1 MPQRLPCRPQHRS
14 QEQASKGN
22 NTAACTGRP
31 AVTSLS
37 GGTSARLKCSS
48 IYLGGSKDG
57 TGCCRPMQPAPC
69 CCDRLKCLSCD
80 FQVLWH
86 ADARWAADVD
96 YMFFRNSYGVAAQTS
111 LKLQPCRGSAAMCC
125 QCSWASCSRPTK
137 LADAAEQAGHQLRK
151 QQQGAGEVQLVPS
164 GSQALCRTSGLGSF
178 RQQVWLQSLP
188 SEGGLVNL
196 CSTQEEQQLKSEQ
209 AKQEDV
215 GAAEAAA
222 AAAAAAEKGLT
233 VSQPGTAAAAAAA
246 AGGDVSSRAAEL
258 KLLPNLGYACLCMT
272 MRQYDVFNSRDC
284 VKKTRDGPGGLA
296 KVSELALAN
305 ARDLLPLI
313 RWNEAHG
320 IRLFRLSSCILPWMT
335 SYKPE
340 ELPDWLEIQAA
351 LRAAGDLAK
360 QLGHRLTFHP
370 SEFCKIAG
378 ERPAWVTQS
387 VAELEVHSR
396 IFDEMGFLPASPY
409 NKINIHVGG
418 TYGGPKEDTLRR
430 FAQVVN
436 ERLSP
441 NCKARL
447 TVENDDRASQYSVAD
462 LQLVHQ
468 LTGISIVFDFHH
480 WKFCTG
486 GQTQEE
492 AFKSAVAT
500 WPPGVRPMVHWSECP
515 EDPAKRRSAHS
526 EYIDGPVNL
535 YGLEGQVDV
544 MIEAKAKEL
553 SLLEYRQA
561 VLHGWQ
567 VRPRLRNSKFGD
579 ATAGPDLPP
588 AEASTA
594 EEGEEE
600 GDGVAEEEED
610 A

>member
-1 MPQRLPCRPQHRS
+1 MCGCLVRCICACCAFICLRS
-14 QEQASKGN
+14 
-22 NTAACTGRP
+22 
-31 AVTSLS
+31 
-37 GGTSARLKCSS
+37 
-48 IYLGGSKDG
+48 
-57 TGCCRPMQPAPC
+57 
-69 CCDRLKCLSCD
+69 
-80 FQVLWH
+80 
-86 ADARWAADVD
+86 
-96 YMFFRNSYGVAAQTS
+96 
-111 LKLQPCRGSAAMCC
+111 
-125 QCSWASCSRPTK
+125 
-137 LADAAEQAGHQLRK
+137 
-151 QQQGAGEVQLVPS
+151 
-164 GSQALCRTSGLGSF
+164 
-178 RQQVWLQSLP
+178 
-188 SEGGLVNL
+188 
-196 CSTQEEQQLKSEQ
+196 
-209 AKQEDV
+209 
-215 GAAEAAA
+215 
-222 AAAAAAEKGLT
+222 
-233 VSQPGTAAAAAAA
+233 
-246 AGGDVSSRAAEL
+246 
-258 KLLPNLGYACLCMT
+258 
-272 MRQYDVFNSRDC
+272 
-284 VKKTRDGPGGLA
+284 
-296 KVSELALAN
+296 
-305 ARDLLPLI
+305 DLLPLI

-340 ELPDWLEIQAA
+340 ELPDWPEIQAA

-430 FAQVVN
+430 FSQVVN
-436 ERLSP
+436 ERVSA
-441 NCKARL
+441 NCRARL

-468 LTGISIVFDFHH
+468 LTGIPIVFDFHH

-492 AFKSAVAT
+492 AFKSALTT
-500 WPPGVRPMVHWSECP
+500 WPAGVRPVVHWSECP
-515 EDPAKRRSAHS
+515 EDPDKRRSAHS

-553 SLLEYRQA
+553 TLLEYRQA
-561 VLHGWQ
+561 VLEGWQ

-579 ATAGPDLPP
+579 ATAGPDLPVV
-588 AEASTA
+588 EYSSSE

-600 GDGVAEEEED
+600 EED
-610 A
+610 SE